1 MTKLFTAW
9 LLLATLSLNI
19 VATQADDSAQYDDQ
33 VVASFE
39 RALNHEPAPAQDVKR
54 DDIDEDALYTLINKA
69 LQSEDDDV
77 TEDTLIAGAEQ

>member
-19 VATQADDSAQYDDQ
+19 VVTQADDSAQNDDQ

-39 RALNHEPAPAQDVKR
+39 RALNHEPVPAQDVKR

-77 TEDTLIAGAEQ
+77 TEETLIAGADQ